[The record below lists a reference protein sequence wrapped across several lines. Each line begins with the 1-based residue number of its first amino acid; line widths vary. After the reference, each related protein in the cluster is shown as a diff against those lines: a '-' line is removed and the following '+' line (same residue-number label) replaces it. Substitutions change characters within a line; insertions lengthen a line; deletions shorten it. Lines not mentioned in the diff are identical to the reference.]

1 MVAAIAHPFPLFF
14 EKEFPMFNKPGVFG
28 RNDHVSRRDSA
39 ANNAASANAATAPA
53 SQSATANGNGSGS
66 TTTSSWNA
74 SPVVSAVAEKSPIV
88 HKTAASPANTHTPSP
103 SANSSETPA
112 DEAAAT
118 TTASGLAT
126 NAPVTAAASAA
137 PAKPI
142 STSVKTASSE
152 ASSSEARL
160 IVGPDVKLK
169 GAEILDCDTLVVEGR
184 VEATMDSRVIR
195 IAENGSFSGK
205 VSIDVAEIHGSF
217 DGELTARSQLII
229 HSTGRV
235 SGTIRF
241 GTLVVDEGGELCG
254 DINVLLQK
262 PSTMDKSDKSA
273 ASGRSDASP
282 ASVETAA

>member
-1 MVAAIAHPFPLFF
+1 
-14 EKEFPMFNKPGVFG
+14 MFNKPGVFG
-28 RNDHVSRRDSA
+28 RNDQVTRRDAA
-39 ANNAASANAATAPA
+39 ANNAASNAMNSLNSTTNGHAAP
-53 SQSATANGNGSGS
+53 SGS
-66 TTTSSWNA
+66 NGTSGSSTSTNSWNA

-88 HKTAASPANTHTPSP
+88 HR
-103 SANSSETPA
+103 
-112 DEAAAT
+112 AAAT
-118 TTASGLAT
+118 PVASNVSETLSGEVEAT
-126 NAPVTAAASAA
+126 NPSAAGNSASTTSTTSTTSAAAKAA
-137 PAKPI
+137 
-142 STSVKTASSE
+142 STSVKTSLSDASTSE
-152 ASSSEARL
+152 ASL

-254 DINVLLQK
+254 DINVLVQK
-262 PSTMDKSDKSA
+262 SEKSEKPLSTASNTLSA
-273 ASGRSDASP
+273 SSASNTSLAKAESPQARS
-282 ASVETAA
+282 EAAAA